1 MGVGDVMW
9 VMSDGVMGDVMWV
22 MGNVGDVMEYS
33 PTGEQY

>member
-1 MGVGDVMW
+1 VGVGDVMW